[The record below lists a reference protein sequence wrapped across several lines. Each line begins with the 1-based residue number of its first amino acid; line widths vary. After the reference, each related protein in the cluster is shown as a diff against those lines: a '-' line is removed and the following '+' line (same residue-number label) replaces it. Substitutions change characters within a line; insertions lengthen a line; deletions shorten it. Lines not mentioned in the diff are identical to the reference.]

1 MAKDGIE
8 PPTHGFSVPATLQI
22 IVANSKIPKR
32 FLAGRCATL
41 PQPNPCRTGIRKGR
55 SFCRGTRTET
65 SAYSNFNRTS
75 PERRS
80 RECRRSRCCRA
91 SVKNRIPTW
100 ARGSP
105 SRLVRGIGQRRHHP
119 PRNRPRGDR
128 CGPRRADLRPPR
140 GPTALA
146 TYTDV
151 DSENS
156 CLRFGHCIPM
166 RNIGSMPSLAAL
178 ARLHQS
184 VNVRGLRSGPEW
196 IGAALAGGC
205 MADRPLNCGHS
216 LIIDSGLSQPS
227 DQSKTGR
234 GWLLTAA
241 DFEVPG
247 RLSGSALGDI
257 TYPSDVK
264 SWGPRCSKQSGNI
277 GYSAVSSA

>member
-1 MAKDGIE
+1 VQPSPNRTPAEPEFGKGAVFAVERERKHPLTQISTELPPNVAAGSAAARAAAGPASKTASQRGPEAAQADSSGASDSVGI
-8 PPTHGFSVPATLQI
+8 
-22 IVANSKIPKR
+22 
-32 FLAGRCATL
+32 TL
-41 PQPNPCRTGIRKGR
+41 PETAPE
-55 SFCRGTRTET
+55 GT
-65 SAYSNFNRTS
+65 AAA
-75 PERRS
+75 
-80 RECRRSRCCRA
+80 REE
-91 SVKNRIPTW
+91 PTC
-100 ARGSP
+100 A
-105 SRLVRGIGQRRHHP
+105 H
-119 PRNRPRGDR
+119 
-128 CGPRRADLRPPR
+128 PR